1 LWGQTQSTSPSA
13 CSARLSAAAFASKTI
28 FSCGVEDAL
37 KAIDVPYTDVTFG
50 KEDVHSSALEFK
62 PGPIY
67 LAIEHKPPFV
77 ISVAKQ

>member
-1 LWGQTQSTSPSA
+1 VL
-13 CSARLSAAAFASKTI
+13 
-28 FSCGVEDAL
+28 
-37 KAIDVPYTDVTFG
+37 YTDVTFG